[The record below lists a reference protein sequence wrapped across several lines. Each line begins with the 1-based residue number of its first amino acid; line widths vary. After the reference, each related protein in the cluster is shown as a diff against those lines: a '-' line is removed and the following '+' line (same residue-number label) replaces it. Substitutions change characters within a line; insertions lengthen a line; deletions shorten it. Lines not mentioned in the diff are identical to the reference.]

1 MCRPHPWDFSL
12 EGVLSAL
19 HLWSE
24 VDPATQKVA
33 AYRGH
38 INQLEQET
46 TIWMDGRPH
55 PAEHAPNTWS
65 GFSTGEW
72 DGDTLVVTTTH
83 VKESYIRRSGL
94 MRSDRSTIR
103 TRWKRIGNLL
113 QATVIIYDPVY
124 LAEPYIRTTMMWEAD
139 PAMRLEPYP
148 CEEATETAIP
158 RGAVPHFLP
167 GTSPLP
173 GWIRSLP
180 ISSARRTW
188 RASAVAETMYPE
200 YIKKMKGMPKPTVTA
215 PRGTTERGSSQPLL
229 EPPR

>member
-1 MCRPHPWDFSL
+1 
-12 EGVLSAL
+12 VLSAL
-19 HLWSE
+19 HLWSQ
-24 VDPATQKVA
+24 VDPATQKVR

-46 TIWMDGRPH
+46 TIWMDGRSH
-55 PAEHAPNTWS
+55 PAEHAPNSWS

-94 MRSDRSTIR
+94 MRSDRSIIR
-103 TRWKRIGNLL
+103 TRWKRMGNLL

-139 PAMRLEPYP
+139 AAMRLEPYP

-158 RGAVPHFLP
+158 RGEVPHFLP

-173 GWIRSLP
+173 GLDP
-180 ISSARRTW
+180 KLADQFGTPHQARLGGP
-188 RASAVAETMYPE
+188 ETMYPE
-200 YIKKMKGMPKPTVTA
+200 YIKKMQGMPKPTVKA
-215 PRGTTERGSSQPLL
+215 AAGTTERGSSQPLL